1 MSKTKDNADYA
12 LEAGWIR
19 ELAGILEETGLTEI
33 EIEKNDVRLRV
44 SRQGGA
50 SQVVAAAPVAVAA
63 PAPAPVTAAPVAAA
77 PASAAPSAGASE
89 HPGAVKSPMVGTAYL
104 SPSPGAAPFVAEG
117 ANVTEG
123 QTVMIVEAMKTM
135 NPITAPRSGSVTKI
149 LVSDAQ
155 PVEFDEALL
164 IIE

>member
-1 MSKTKDNADYA
+1 MAGNKDKDDRGA
-12 LEAGWIR
+12 EARWIR

-33 EIEKNDVRLRV
+33 EIEKGGARLRV

-50 SQVVAAAPVAVAA
+50 VAAFAPPAQAA
-63 PAPAPVTAAPVAAA
+63 PAPAA
-77 PASAAPSAGASE
+77 PAQPATPSAPAND

-104 SPSPGAAPFVAEG
+104 SPSPGAAAFAKEG
-117 ANVTEG
+117 DMVSEG

-135 NPITAPRSGSVTKI
+135 NPITAPRAGKVSKI

-155 PVEFDEALL
+155 PVEFDEPLL

>member
-1 MSKTKDNADYA
+1 MAGNKDKDDLGA
-12 LEAGWIR
+12 EARWIR

-33 EIEKNDVRLRV
+33 EIEKGGARLRV

-50 SQVVAAAPVAVAA
+50 VAAFAPPAASAAPAAAPAAQPAAA
-63 PAPAPVTAAPVAAA
+63 PAPAAND
-77 PASAAPSAGASE
+77 

-104 SPSPGAAPFVAEG
+104 SPSPGAAAFAKEG
-117 ANVTEG
+117 DTVSEG

-135 NPITAPRSGSVTKI
+135 NPITAPRAGKVSKI

-155 PVEFDEALL
+155 PVEFDEPLL

>member
-1 MSKTKDNADYA
+1 MAGNNDKDDRGA
-12 LEAGWIR
+12 EARWIR

-33 EIEKNDVRLRV
+33 EIEKEGARLRV

-50 SQVVAAAPVAVAA
+50 VTAFAPSAQPAA
-63 PAPAPVTAAPVAAA
+63 PAPAPAAPQAAA
-77 PASAAPSAGASE
+77 PAAAPAND

-104 SPSPGAAPFVAEG
+104 SPSPGASPFAKEG
-117 ANVTEG
+117 DTVSEG
-123 QTVMIVEAMKTM
+123 QTVMIIEAMKTM
-135 NPITAPRSGSVTKI
+135 NPITAPRAGKVSKI

-155 PVEFDEALL
+155 PVEFDEPLL

>member
-1 MSKTKDNADYA
+1 MSDKKDHKEHGPDSA
-12 LEAGWIR
+12 WIR

-50 SQVVAAAPVAVAA
+50 PAFVAAPTPAAAPVPAA
-63 PAPAPVTAAPVAAA
+63 PSPAAA
-77 PASAAPSAGASE
+77 PAAAPGAESS

-104 SPSPGAAPFVAEG
+104 SPSPGAEPFANEG
-117 ANVTEG
+117 AQVAEG
-123 QTVMIVEAMKTM
+123 QTVMIIEAMKTM
-135 NPITAPRSGSVTKI
+135 NPIAAPRAGKVVKI

-155 PVEFDEALL
+155 PVEYEEPLL